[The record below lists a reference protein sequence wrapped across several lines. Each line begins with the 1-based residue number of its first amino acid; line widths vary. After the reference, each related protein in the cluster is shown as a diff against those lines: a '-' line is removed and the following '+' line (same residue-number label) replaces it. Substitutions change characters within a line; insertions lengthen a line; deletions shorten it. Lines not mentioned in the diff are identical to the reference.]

1 MLHTTSDQDMS
12 AFQKWT
18 KILDFGGGTQI
29 KIEMSS
35 LHTCILNYR
44 NDLNNLTLYSL
55 KYGKLKMINRLP
67 DKREYIHGKFY
78 KTTFQFQEIDAM
90 QCVVDEHHK

>member
-1 MLHTTSDQDMS
+1 
-12 AFQKWT
+12 
-18 KILDFGGGTQI
+18 
-29 KIEMSS
+29 
-35 LHTCILNYR
+35 
-44 NDLNNLTLYSL
+44 
-55 KYGKLKMINRLP
+55 MINRLP